1 MTITEQL
8 PVWDLSDLYASAAD
22 PRLEEDI
29 RRVEALAAEFDSR
42 FRGRLADPGAVSE
55 ALAAIEEIDQIFGRI
70 RAYVYLEFS
79 TDTGSHPFQS
89 LLVRTDEIAA
99 GLEERMVFF
108 RLELLKLP
116 DGAFEAVRR
125 SPLLAGYRN
134 FIRHLGR
141 YRPHQL
147 EEKEEVLISKKDI
160 TGKSAFVRL
169 YDEMTSAYTFR
180 LLLDG
185 QRRKL
190 PASAM
195 RALFY
200 HPDAGVREQAVRVF
214 YGRYKRD
221 GAILT
226 TVFNSIV
233 KDHAIECRLR
243 RFADAVAPT
252 HLANQVEEPTI
263 RRMMERVAD
272 AYPAV
277 QAYYR
282 LKARIMGIPRVKGS
296 DLYAPVGEAP
306 MDIPFAEARGMV
318 LDAFGRF
325 DPGFGAL
332 AGGFFNGSKV
342 HASVRAGKRG
352 GAYCYSPGP
361 AVHPFVLLNYTG
373 NARDVFTLAHEL
385 GHGLHGRLASGQT
398 YLNYHPPTVAAE
410 TASVFG
416 EMLLAEAL
424 RGRLERREQR
434 IWFLCHK
441 LEDTIATVFRQT
453 MYTQFEERVHARIG
467 QTIMSAAEVGQVWW
481 EEQAR
486 LYGDAVEFLP
496 VQRWN
501 WAAIPHFFH
510 SRFYC
515 YAYSFGELFVLSLYR
530 KYKEEGAP
538 FIEKYKVLLRA
549 GGSASPYELA
559 ASVGEELDTD
569 AFWEKGLT
577 AIKGMIAEL
586 ESEL

>member
-1 MTITEQL
+1 MTIAEQL
-8 PVWDLSDLYASAAD
+8 PVWDLADLYASADD

-29 RRVEALAAEFDSR
+29 RRVEAMAAEFDAR
-42 FRGRLADPGAVSE
+42 FRGRLGDPENVAA
-55 ALAAIEEIDQIFGRI
+55 ALAAIEAIDQLFGRI

-99 GLEERMVFF
+99 ALDERMVFF

-116 DGAFEAVRR
+116 DDAFEAVRR

-147 EEKEEVLISKKDI
+147 EEKEEILISKKDI

-169 YDEMTSAYTFR
+169 YDEMTSAYTFG
-180 LLLDG
+180 LTVDG
-185 QRRKL
+185 KRQKL
-190 PASAM
+190 PASAV

-214 YGRYKRD
+214 YGRYRRD

-243 RFADAVAPT
+243 RFSDAVAPT
-252 HLANQVEEPTI
+252 HLANQVEAPTI

-282 LKARIMGIPRVKGS
+282 LKARIMGVPRVKGS

-306 MDIPFAEARGMV
+306 GGIPFAEARRMV

-325 DPGFGAL
+325 DPEFGAL
-332 AGGFFNGSKV
+332 AGGFFDGSRI
-342 HASVRAGKRG
+342 HAAVRAGKRG

-385 GHGLHGRLASGQT
+385 GHGLHGRLAAGQT

-453 MYTQFEERVHARIG
+453 MYTLFEERVHARIG
-467 QTIMSAAEVGQVWW
+467 ESILSAAEVGQAWW

-496 VQRWN
+496 LQRWN
-501 WAAIPHFFH
+501 WATIPHFFH

-530 KYKEEGAP
+530 KYREEGAP
-538 FIEKYKVLLRA
+538 FIERYKALLRA

-559 ASVGEELDTD
+559 ASVGEDLDTD
-569 AFWEKGLT
+569 SFWEKGLT
-577 AIKGMIAEL
+577 AIRDMVSEL

>member
-1 MTITEQL
+1 MTNTEQL
-8 PVWDLSDLYASAAD
+8 PEWDLSDLYASAGD
-22 PRLEEDI
+22 PRLEEEI
-29 RRVEALAAEFDSR
+29 RRVEALAAGFGTR
-42 FRGRLADPGAVSE
+42 FRGRLADPGAVAG
-55 ALAAIEEIDQIFGRI
+55 ALAAIEEIDQLFGRI

-89 LLVRTDEIAA
+89 LLVRTDELAA
-99 GLEERMVFF
+99 ALDEQMVFF

-116 DGAFEAVRR
+116 DDAFQAILR
-125 SPLLAGYRN
+125 SPLLAGHRN

-185 QRRKL
+185 KRRTR

-200 HPDAGVREQAVRVF
+200 HPDAGVREQAVRAF
-214 YGRYKRD
+214 YGRYRKD

-233 KDHAIECRLR
+233 KDHAIETRLR
-243 RFADAVAPT
+243 RFPDAVAPT
-252 HLANQVEEPTI
+252 HLANQVEAPTI
-263 RRMMERVAD
+263 RRMLECVAE

-282 LKARIMGIPRVKGS
+282 LKARIMGVPRVKGS

-306 MDIPFAEARGMV
+306 GEIPFAEARRMV

-325 DPGFGAL
+325 DPEFGAL
-332 AGGFFNGSKV
+332 AGGFFDGARV
-342 HASVRAGKRG
+342 HAEVRAGKRG

-385 GHGLHGRLASGQT
+385 GHGLHGLLAAGQT

-416 EMLLAEAL
+416 EMLLTDAL

-441 LEDTIATVFRQT
+441 LEDTIATVFRQA
-453 MYTQFEERVHARIG
+453 MYTLFEERAHARVG
-467 QTIMSAAEVGQVWW
+467 QAIMSAAEVGQAWW

-486 LYGDAVEFLP
+486 LYGDTVEFLP
-496 VQRWN
+496 LQRWN
-501 WAAIPHFFH
+501 WAAIPHFYH

-530 KYKEEGAP
+530 KYREEGAS
-538 FIEKYKVLLRA
+538 FIEKYKALLRA

-559 ASVGEELDTD
+559 ASVGEDLDS
-569 AFWEKGLT
+569 AGFWGKGLA
-577 AIKGMIAEL
+577 AIREMVAEL
-586 ESEL
+586 EAEL